1 MKIYLRLIKYL
12 LDYKLKI
19 CVAVVCLFLVAA
31 LNVFSIAAFK
41 PVIEILFGVTG
52 EKAAAETAALTTCPS
67 GTPHTIFP
75 LQTPTEDVNSDTGPT
90 TLCPYGPPH
99 AISTIKPANVHKELL
114 PDQLAADHNGAGPIQ
129 ALYAKAKALKNN
141 LEQSF
146 HSYMQQGKKMLLLA
160 IVSGVILVAQLLKF
174 LFDFLSKYLTN
185 YISLSVIKNLKY
197 QIYSHVL
204 HLDMGFFARKTTGHL
219 MSRISSDVQGVRNSL
234 MLVFDDAMQ
243 APINL
248 AFLLAFLFYLNHHL
262 TLLILIF
269 VPLTIL
275 PIGYFAK
282 KVRKLTRK
290 ERKKVASI
298 SSAMQEILSGVKIVK
313 AFRMEGYE
321 LKKFDRQNVKHFL
334 YELRRR
340 TVKIVSS
347 PFMELLGT
355 FVVVLVLM
363 VGGYFITEAR
373 TMSGA
378 DFFIYIFALSRLY
391 KPVKK
396 INSAFADVQEGTVNA
411 ERIFRILDT
420 QSNIKEMPDAVELR
434 PMSRNIRFS
443 KLSFA
448 YEGEKF
454 VLKNINLDLP
464 VRQVTAFVGPSGAGK
479 STLISLIPRFY
490 NPQIGSVEIDGIDI
504 STDTLDS
511 LRHQIG
517 IVSQESILFN
527 DTIRNNI
534 AYGEEDT
541 PDDLIIAAAK
551 AAHIH
556 DHISSL
562 PQGYDTVIGERGTKL
577 SGGERQR
584 LTIARAILKDPA
596 ILILDEA
603 TSSLDSESEALIQK
617 AMDRLIA
624 SRTTLIIAHRLSTVI
639 NANRIVVLDKGR
651 IVEIGKHDEL
661 IAKGGLYARLCE
673 SQFQLRPIRTP
684 PV

>member
-1 MKIYLRLIKYL
+1 MKIYIRLIKYL
-12 LDYKLKI
+12 LDHKLRI
-19 CVAVVCLFLVAA
+19 SIAVVCLFLVAF

-41 PVIEILFGVTG
+41 PVIEILFGVT
-52 EKAAAETAALTTCPS
+52 EQKATAETAALTACPA
-67 GTPHTIFP
+67 GTPHIIYP
-75 LQTPTEDVNSDTGPT
+75 LQTPSEDVKSANGTM

-99 AISTIKPANVHKELL
+99 AISPITSPPGQEEHAQN
-114 PDQLAADHNGAGPIQ
+114 QLAAQSERAGPLQ
-129 ALYAKAKALKNN
+129 ALYAKANAIKIR

-146 HSYMQQGKKMLLLA
+146 HSYIQQGKKLFLLA
-160 IVSGVILVAQLLKF
+160 IIAGIILVAQLLKF
-174 LFDFLSKYLTN
+174 LFDFLSKYLSN
-185 YISLSVIKNLKY
+185 YVSLSIIKDLKY
-197 QIYSHVL
+197 QLYSHVL

-219 MSRISSDVQGVRNSL
+219 MARISSDVQGVRNSL

-248 AFLLAFLFYLNHHL
+248 AFLLAFLFYLNYRL

-269 VPLTIL
+269 VPLTIV
-275 PIGYFAK
+275 PINYFAK
-282 KVRKLTRK
+282 KVRKLTKK

-313 AFRMEGYE
+313 AFRMEDYE

-340 TVKIVSS
+340 TVKILSS

-355 FVVVLVLM
+355 LAVVLVLL

-373 TMSGA
+373 TMSGS

-391 KPVKK
+391 RPVKQ
-396 INSAFADVQEGTVNA
+396 INGAFADVQEGMANA

-420 QSNIKEMPDAVELR
+420 HASVKEIPNAIELR
-434 PMSRNIRFS
+434 PMSQRIRFHNV
-443 KLSFA
+443 SFA
-448 YEGEKF
+448 YEDDKY
-454 VLKNINLDLP
+454 VLKNINLELP

-479 STLISLIPRFY
+479 STLISLLPRFY
-490 NPQIGSVEIDGIDI
+490 DPAIGSVDIDGVDI
-504 STDTLDS
+504 KDVTFDS

-527 DTIRNNI
+527 DTLRNNI
-534 AYGEEDT
+534 AYGKEDT
-541 PDDLIIAAAK
+541 PDNLIIAAAK

-562 PQGYDTVIGERGTKL
+562 PQGYDTIIGERGTRL

-584 LTIARAILKDPA
+584 ITIARAILKDPA

-617 AMDRLIA
+617 ALDQLIS
-624 SRTTLIIAHRLSTVI
+624 SRTTLVIAHRLSTVM
-639 NANRIVVLDKGR
+639 NADRIVVMDKGR

-661 IAKGGLYARLCE
+661 ITKGGLYARLCE
-673 SQFQLRPIRTP
+673 SQFQLRPLRTP

>member
-41 PVIEILFGVTG
+41 PIIEILFGVTG
-52 EKAAAETAALTTCPS
+52 EQASAETTALTTCPS

-99 AISTIKPANVHKELL
+99 AISTIKPTHVHKELL
-114 PDQLAADHNGAGPIQ
+114 PDQLAADHKAAGAIQ
-129 ALYAKAKALKNN
+129 ALYAKAKTIKNK
-141 LEQSF
+141 LEQF
-146 HSYMQQGKKMLLLA
+146 FYSYMQQGKKMLLLA
-160 IVSGVILVAQLLKF
+160 IVSGVIIVAQLLKF

-185 YISLSVIKNLKY
+185 YISLSIIKNLKY
-197 QIYSHVL
+197 QLYSHVL

-262 TLLILIF
+262 TLLIFIF

-275 PIGYFAK
+275 PISYFAK

-340 TVKIVSS
+340 TVKIISS

-396 INSAFADVQEGTVNA
+396 INSAFADAQEGMANA

-420 QSNIKEMPDAVELR
+420 QSNIKEMADAVELR
-434 PMSRNIRFS
+434 PMSRNIRFN

-490 NPQIGSVEIDGIDI
+490 NPTIGTVEIDGIDI
-504 STDTLDS
+504 KTVTLDS

-541 PDDLIIAAAK
+541 PDDLVIAAAK

-562 PQGYDTVIGERGTKL
+562 PQGYETVIGERGTKL

-624 SRTTLIIAHRLSTVI
+624 SRTTLIIAHRLSTVM
-639 NANRIVVLDKGR
+639 NANRIVVLNKGR

>member
-1 MKIYLRLIKYL
+1 MKIYLRLVKYL

-19 CVAVVCLFLVAA
+19 SVAVVCLFLVAA

-41 PVIEILFGVTG
+41 PIIEILFGVTG
-52 EKAAAETAALTTCPS
+52 EQAPAETTALTTCPS

-75 LQTPTEDVNSDTGPT
+75 LQTPTEGVNLDTGPT

-99 AISTIKPANVHKELL
+99 AISTIKPTQVHKELL
-114 PDQLAADHNGAGPIQ
+114 PDQLAADHKAAGAIQ
-129 ALYAKAKALKNN
+129 ALYAKAKATKNK

-146 HSYMQQGKKMLLLA
+146 YSYIQQGKKMLLLA
-160 IVSGVILVAQLLKF
+160 IVSGVIIVAQLLKF

-185 YISLSVIKNLKY
+185 YISLSIIKNLKY
-197 QIYSHVL
+197 QLYSHVL

-262 TLLILIF
+262 TLLIFIF

-275 PIGYFAK
+275 PISYFAK

-290 ERKKVASI
+290 ERRKVASI

-313 AFRMEGYE
+313 AFRMEHYE

-340 TVKIVSS
+340 TVKIISS

-396 INSAFADVQEGTVNA
+396 INSAFADVQEGMVNA

-420 QSNIKEMPDAVELR
+420 QSNIKEIPDAVELR
-434 PMSRNIRFS
+434 PMSRNIRFNN
-443 KLSFA
+443 LSFA

-490 NPQIGSVEIDGIDI
+490 NPTIGTVEIDGIDI
-504 STDTLDS
+504 RTVTLDS

-541 PDDLIIAAAK
+541 PDDLVIAAAK

-562 PQGYDTVIGERGTKL
+562 PQGYDTVIGERGTRL

-584 LTIARAILKDPA
+584 ITIARAILKDPA

>member
-1 MKIYLRLIKYL
+1 
-12 LDYKLKI
+12 
-19 CVAVVCLFLVAA
+19 
-31 LNVFSIAAFK
+31 
-41 PVIEILFGVTG
+41 
-52 EKAAAETAALTTCPS
+52 
-67 GTPHTIFP
+67 
-75 LQTPTEDVNSDTGPT
+75 
-90 TLCPYGPPH
+90 
-99 AISTIKPANVHKELL
+99 
-114 PDQLAADHNGAGPIQ
+114 
-129 ALYAKAKALKNN
+129 
-141 LEQSF
+141 
-146 HSYMQQGKKMLLLA
+146 
-160 IVSGVILVAQLLKF
+160 
-174 LFDFLSKYLTN
+174 
-185 YISLSVIKNLKY
+185 
-197 QIYSHVL
+197 
-204 HLDMGFFARKTTGHL
+204 
-219 MSRISSDVQGVRNSL
+219 
-234 MLVFDDAMQ
+234 
-243 APINL
+243 
-248 AFLLAFLFYLNHHL
+248 
-262 TLLILIF
+262 
-269 VPLTIL
+269 
-275 PIGYFAK
+275 
-282 KVRKLTRK
+282 
-290 ERKKVASI
+290 
-298 SSAMQEILSGVKIVK
+298 
-313 AFRMEGYE
+313 
-321 LKKFDRQNVKHFL
+321 
-334 YELRRR
+334 
-340 TVKIVSS
+340 
-347 PFMELLGT
+347 MELLGT

-396 INSAFADVQEGTVNA
+396 INTAFADAQVGMANA

-434 PMSRNIRFS
+434 PMSRNIRFNN
-443 KLSFA
+443 LSFA

-490 NPQIGSVEIDGIDI
+490 NPTIGNVEIDGIDI
-504 STDTLDS
+504 KTVTLDS

-534 AYGEEDT
+534 AYGKEDT
-541 PDDLIIAAAK
+541 PDDLVIAAAK

-562 PQGYDTVIGERGTKL
+562 PQGYDTVIGERGTRL

-584 LTIARAILKDPA
+584 ITIARAILKDPA

-624 SRTTLIIAHRLSTVI
+624 SRTTLIIAHRLSTVM

-661 IAKGGLYARLCE
+661 IAGLN
-673 SQFQLRPIRTP
+673 LR
-684 PV
+684 VEVKDS